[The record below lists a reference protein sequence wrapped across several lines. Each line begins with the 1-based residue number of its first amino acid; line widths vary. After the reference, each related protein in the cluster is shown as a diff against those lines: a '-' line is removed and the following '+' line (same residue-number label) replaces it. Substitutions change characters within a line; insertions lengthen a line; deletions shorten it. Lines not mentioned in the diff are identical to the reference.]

1 MGMSRST
8 YYFEIGKTDVVE
20 ERNAKLTK
28 EIEEIFFKNNGDY
41 GVRRVYQ
48 ELLNQKYHVNH
59 KRVQRIMH
67 NGDVNIF
74 AV

>member
-28 EIEEIFFKNNGDY
+28 EIEEIFFK
-41 GVRRVYQ
+41 
-48 ELLNQKYHVNH
+48 
-59 KRVQRIMH
+59 IMAITVSVGYTR
-67 NGDVNIF
+67 NF
-74 AV
+74 